1 MKKAI
6 IKSISV
12 FCVTLLITVQVI
24 SFYITVYRNSNM
36 PELTRSTQNTILK
49 LKQIYPNVDT
59 AVRIMTYNILSDEP
73 GFEGSPAYTRANGV
87 CTLLNNLSPD
97 VIGIQEMSRSW
108 YYYLKSN
115 TKYKFVAPVKTAITS
130 SMTAMIY
137 NPQRLILKSC
147 GEKALTKGTSQR
159 LRKYMW
165 ATFETTN
172 TKSTFTIVNTHFSLN
187 KNNSYIPLQQA
198 FDLIDFTKDFPH
210 QHPIFFIG
218 DFNAARNK
226 DTDSNSGRVYET
238 LSTYFTDAQNISQ
251 SLSEGTEKSA
261 NASFVDHIFLKGD
274 AKIINFI
281 ILSNKEFAFLSD
293 HYPILADVIIK
304 R

>member
-6 IKSISV
+6 IKSIFI
-12 FCVTLLITVQVI
+12 FCVTLLITAQVI
-24 SFYITVYRNSNM
+24 SFYVTVYRNSNM
-36 PELTRSTQNTILK
+36 PELTQSTQNTILK
-49 LKQIYPNVDT
+49 LKQIYPNNNT

-115 TKYKFVAPVKTAITS
+115 TQYKFVSPVKTAITS

-137 NPQRLILKSC
+137 NPQRLILKNC

-159 LRKYMW
+159 LRKYIW
-165 ATFETTN
+165 ATFETIN
-172 TKSTFTIVNTHFSLN
+172 TKSTFTVVNAHFSLN
-187 KNNSYIPLQQA
+187 KNNSDIPLQQA
-198 FDLIDFTKDFPH
+198 FDLIDFSKGFPH
-210 QHPIFFIG
+210 QHPVFFIG
-218 DFNAARNK
+218 DFNATGNK
-226 DTDSNSGRVYET
+226 DSDNNSGRVYET
-238 LSTYFTDAQNISQ
+238 LSAYFTDAKNITP
-251 SLSEGTEKSA
+251 SLSEGTEKSS
-261 NASFVDHIFLKGD
+261 NASYVDHIFLKGD

-281 ILSNKEFAFLSD
+281 ILSNKEFAFFSD